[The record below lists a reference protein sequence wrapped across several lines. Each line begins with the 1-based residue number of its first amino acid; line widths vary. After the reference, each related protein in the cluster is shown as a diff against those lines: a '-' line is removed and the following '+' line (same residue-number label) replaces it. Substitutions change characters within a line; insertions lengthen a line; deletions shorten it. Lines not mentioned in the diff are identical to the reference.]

1 MNFLFYGDVH
11 HPRKRESYQFKTIA
25 SSEHYKGLQNLPSL
39 PSSSNLRQD
48 QIFNKVSNE
57 LNQIVAD
64 ISVVYSKLQDE
75 VDSEGIQT
83 EEINTKVNHSVRKL
97 EASFAKLLKLRSK
110 FIRQAEK
117 KRTRFDDTY
126 GEIDKKIRM
135 IKDANEEL
143 LEYVSQRNIAGIDK
157 DQFPRIMGLL
167 KERFPDLNMEPEE
180 EPEEPEDE
188 PEEEPEEPEDEP
200 VEPEEREE
208 EPDEEPEES
217 KIGKTSVTA
226 SATLFQ
232 HSAPSLSST
241 PLTFSSI
248 CVASEPSIATTL
260 ESICIT
266 EPFSRP
272 QNTVS
277 TTSTSAPTS
286 AGVGAAAHTQTSLP

>member
-1 MNFLFYGDVH
+1 
-11 HPRKRESYQFKTIA
+11 
-25 SSEHYKGLQNLPSL
+25 
-39 PSSSNLRQD
+39 
-48 QIFNKVSNE
+48 
-57 LNQIVAD
+57 
-64 ISVVYSKLQDE
+64 
-75 VDSEGIQT
+75 
-83 EEINTKVNHSVRKL
+83 
-97 EASFAKLLKLRSK
+97 
-110 FIRQAEK
+110 
-117 KRTRFDDTY
+117 
-126 GEIDKKIRM
+126 M

-180 EPEEPEDE
+180 EPEEL
-188 PEEEPEEPEDEP
+188 EDEP
-200 VEPEEREE
+200 VEPDAREE
-208 EPDEEPEES
+208 EPDEEPDEEQEES

-286 AGVGAAAHTQTSLP
+286 AGLGAAAHTQTSLP

>member
-188 PEEEPEEPEDEP
+188 P
-200 VEPEEREE
+200 VEPEEREEEPDE

-286 AGVGAAAHTQTSLP
+286 AGLGAAAHTQTSLP

>member
-39 PSSSNLRQD
+39 PSSSKLRQD

-117 KRTRFDDTY
+117 KRIRFDDTY

-167 KERFPDLNMEPEE
+167 KERFPDLNMEPKE
-180 EPEEPEDE
+180 EPEEAPEE
-188 PEEEPEEPEDEP
+188 GPEEEPEEESVEEPEPEP
-200 VEPEEREE
+200 VE
-208 EPDEEPEES
+208 S
-217 KIGKTSVTA
+217 KTGKTSVTA
-226 SATLFQ
+226 SATPFQ
-232 HSAPSLSST
+232 NSAPSLSST
-241 PLTFSSI
+241 PLNFSSI